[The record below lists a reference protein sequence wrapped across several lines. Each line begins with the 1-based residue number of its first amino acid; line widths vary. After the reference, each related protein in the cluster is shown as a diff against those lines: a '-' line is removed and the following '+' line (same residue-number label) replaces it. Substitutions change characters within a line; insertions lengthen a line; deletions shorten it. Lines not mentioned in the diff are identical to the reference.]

1 MKFLVVANF
10 CSKGSG
16 NVTLANASNQ
26 VATIAASNTGNLT
39 YVDADNF
46 VIGTVDSVSGINV
59 SGTVTLTA
67 TAGSINSASD
77 DAVADIVGTTI
88 TLTAGSGGI
97 GTGSVLD
104 VTASTSLSADTDAGD
119 DAAITI
125 DSIGDVAIALIDAGA
140 GAVTLDSTG
149 DIDGATDDAT
159 ADLIGG
165 TVSLTAA
172 VGGIGQGTILDVTA
186 ATSLSADTDA
196 GDDGAISIDSI
207 GNLTVA
213 LVDAGAGAVTLDSTG
228 DIDGGTDDATAD
240 VVGGA
245 VSLISAAGGIGQNT
259 ILDVTA
265 ATSLSA
271 DTDAGD
277 DAAITIDSIGDVAIA
292 LIDAGAG
299 AVTLDS
305 TGDIDGGTDD
315 ATADL
320 IGGTVSLTAA
330 VGGIGQNTIL
340 DVTAATSLSADT
352 DAGDDG
358 AISIDSIGNLTVALV
373 DAGAGAVTLDSTG
386 DIDGGS
392 DDATADVV
400 GGAVSLIAAVGG
412 IGQNTILDVT
422 AATSLSADTDAG
434 DDAAITIDSIGDVAI
449 ALIDAGAGAVT
460 LDSTGD
466 IDGATDDATADLIGG
481 TVSLT
486 AAVGGIGQGTIL
498 DVTAATSLSAD
509 TDAGDDGAISIDS
522 IGNLTVALVDAG
534 AGAVTLD
541 STGDIDGGTD
551 DATEDLIGGTVSL
564 TAAVGG
570 IGQNTILDVTAATS
584 LSADTDAGDDGAISI
599 DSIGNLTVALVDAGA
614 GAVTLDSTG
623 DIDGGTDDATA
634 DLIGGAV
641 SLTAAVGGIG
651 QNTILDVTAATSL
664 SADTDAG
671 DDGAISIDSIGNLT
685 VALVDAGAGAVTL
698 DSTGDIDGGTDDA
711 TADVVGGAVSLIAA
725 AGGIGQNT
733 ILDVTAATSLSA
745 DTDAGDD
752 AAITIDS
759 IGDVAIALIDAGA
772 GAVTLDSTGDIDGA
786 TDDATA
792 DLIGGTVSLTAAV
805 GGIGQGTILDVTAAT
820 SLSADTDAGDDG
832 AISIDSIGNL
842 TVALVDA
849 GAGAVTLDSTGDI
862 DGGTDDATADLIG
875 GAVSLTAAVGGI
887 GQNTIL
893 DVTAATSLSADT
905 DAGDDAA
912 ISIDS
917 IGNLT
922 VALVDAGAGAV
933 TLDSTGDIDGGSDD
947 ATADVVGGAV
957 SLTSAVGGIGQNTIL
972 DVTAA
977 TSLSADTDAGDDAA
991 ITIDSIGDVAIAL
1004 IDAGAGA
1011 VTLDSTGDID
1021 GGTDDA
1027 TADLIGGTVSLTA
1040 AVGGIGQGTILDVT
1054 AATSLSADTDAGD
1067 DGAISI
1073 DSIGNLTVA
1082 LVDAGAGA
1090 VTLDSTGDIDGG
1102 TDDATADLIGGAVS
1116 LTAATGGIG
1125 QNTILDVTAAT
1136 SLSADTDAGDDAAI
1150 SIDSIGN
1157 LTVALVDAGAG
1168 AVTLDS
1174 TGDIDG
1180 GSDDATADVV
1190 GGAVSLIAAVG
1201 GIGQNTILDVTAAT
1215 SLSADTDA
1223 GDDAAITIDSIGDV
1237 AIALIDAGAGAV
1249 TLDSTGDIDG
1259 GTDDATADLIGG
1271 TVSLTAAVGGIG
1283 QGTILDVTAATSL
1296 SADTDAGDDGAISI
1310 DSIGNLTVALV
1321 DAGAGAVTLDSTGD
1335 IDGGTDDAT
1344 ADLIGGAVS
1353 LTAAVGGIG
1362 QNTILDCHCSN
1373 FLER

>member
-1 MKFLVVANF
+1 LSADTDA
-10 CSKGSG
+10 GDD
-16 NVTLANASNQ
+16 
-26 VATIAASNTGNLT
+26 AAISIDSIGNLT
-39 YVDADNF
+39 VALVDA
-46 VIGTVDSVSGINV
+46 GTGA
-59 SGTVTLTA
+59 VTLDST
-67 TAGSINSASD
+67 GDIDGGSD
-77 DAVADIVGTTI
+77 DATADVVGGAVSLI
-88 TLTAGSGGI
+88 AAVGGI
-97 GTGSVLD
+97 GQNTILD
-104 VTASTSLSADTDAGD
+104 VTAATSLSADTDAGD

-172 VGGIGQGTILDVTA
+172 VGGIGQNTILDVTA
-186 ATSLSADTDA
+186 GTSLSADTDA

-228 DIDGGTDDATAD
+228 DIDGGSDDAAAD

-245 VSLISAAGGIGQNT
+245 VSLTSAVGGIGQNT

-305 TGDIDGGTDD
+305 TGDIDGATDD

-352 DAGDDG
+352 DAGDDA

-400 GGAVSLIAAVGG
+400 GGAVSLTSAVGG

-551 DATEDLIGGTVSL
+551 DATE
-564 TAAVGG
+564 
-570 IGQNTILDVTAATS
+570 
-584 LSADTDAGDDGAISI
+584 
-599 DSIGNLTVALVDAGA
+599 
-614 GAVTLDSTG
+614 
-623 DIDGGTDDATA
+623 

-820 SLSADTDAGDDG
+820 SLSADTMQETMGRLA
-832 AISIDSIGNL
+832 SIRSE
-842 TVALVDA
+842 
-849 GAGAVTLDSTGDI
+849 
-862 DGGTDDATADLIG
+862 
-875 GAVSLTAAVGGI
+875 
-887 GQNTIL
+887 
-893 DVTAATSLSADT
+893 TSQLRLSMREPE
-905 DAGDDAA
+905 
-912 ISIDS
+912 
-917 IGNLT
+917 
-922 VALVDAGAGAV
+922 
-933 TLDSTGDIDGGSDD
+933 
-947 ATADVVGGAV
+947 
-957 SLTSAVGGIGQNTIL
+957 Q
-972 DVTAA
+972 
-977 TSLSADTDAGDDAA
+977 
-991 ITIDSIGDVAIAL
+991 
-1004 IDAGAGA
+1004 
-1011 VTLDSTGDID
+1011 
-1021 GGTDDA
+1021 
-1027 TADLIGGTVSLTA
+1027 
-1040 AVGGIGQGTILDVT
+1040 
-1054 AATSLSADTDAGD
+1054 
-1067 DGAISI
+1067 
-1073 DSIGNLTVA
+1073 
-1082 LVDAGAGA
+1082 
-1090 VTLDSTGDIDGG
+1090 
-1102 TDDATADLIGGAVS
+1102 
-1116 LTAATGGIG
+1116 
-1125 QNTILDVTAAT
+1125 
-1136 SLSADTDAGDDAAI
+1136 
-1150 SIDSIGN
+1150 
-1157 LTVALVDAGAG
+1157 
-1168 AVTLDS
+1168 
-1174 TGDIDG
+1174 
-1180 GSDDATADVV
+1180 
-1190 GGAVSLIAAVG
+1190 
-1201 GIGQNTILDVTAAT
+1201 
-1215 SLSADTDA
+1215 
-1223 GDDAAITIDSIGDV
+1223 
-1237 AIALIDAGAGAV
+1237 
-1249 TLDSTGDIDG
+1249 
-1259 GTDDATADLIGG
+1259 
-1271 TVSLTAAVGGIG
+1271 
-1283 QGTILDVTAATSL
+1283 
-1296 SADTDAGDDGAISI
+1296 
-1310 DSIGNLTVALV
+1310 
-1321 DAGAGAVTLDSTGD
+1321 
-1335 IDGGTDDAT
+1335 
-1344 ADLIGGAVS
+1344 
-1353 LTAAVGGIG
+1353 
-1362 QNTILDCHCSN
+1362 
-1373 FLER
+1373 